1 MTTIFIDTETSGL
14 PKTRGWDD
22 YYSYTDSAK
31 YDSSRLVQIC
41 WIVCDGEEVKVKKT
55 FTVRPE
61 GFEISEQV
69 TKIHGITH
77 EHACL
82 NGDSV
87 LKELEADIKANNIRR
102 LVAHNVRFDFNIV
115 MSELHRQK
123 MLGAADMMG
132 SMKLKC
138 TMSASKDV
146 CRIPSKWNPKQF
158 KSPSLKELYEFL
170 HPGETFELKH
180 RADWDTEHCMKCY
193 FALRK
198 LALNAECDEDQH
210 KK

>member
-14 PKTRGWDD
+14 PKTRGYDD

-41 WIVCDGEEVKVKKT
+41 WIIGDEDTTLAKKT
-55 FTVRPE
+55 YTVRPE

-69 TKIHGITH
+69 SKIHGITH
-77 EHACL
+77 DHASL
-82 NGDSV
+82 HGHSLESV
-87 LKELEADIKANNIRR
+87 LKDLETDIKANDIRR

-123 MLGAADMMG
+123 MFGAAALMG
-132 SMKLKC
+132 NMKLKC
-138 TMSASKDV
+138 TMSAGKDV
-146 CRIPSKWNPKQF
+146 CKIPSKWNPKQL

-193 FALRK
+193 YALRK
-198 LALNAECDEDQH
+198 LGN
-210 KK
+210 K